1 MNDKERQE
9 MVLIEEGEEVDTIGS
24 LCICYF
30 LVIR

>member
-1 MNDKERQE
+1 MNDKERQD

-24 LCICYF
+24 LYICYL